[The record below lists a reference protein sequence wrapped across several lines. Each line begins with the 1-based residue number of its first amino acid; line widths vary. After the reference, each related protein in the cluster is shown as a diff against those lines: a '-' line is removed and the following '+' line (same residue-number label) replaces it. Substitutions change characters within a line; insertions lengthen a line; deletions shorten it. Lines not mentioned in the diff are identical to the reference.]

1 MEDQRSEL
9 PPAPTVPDD
18 DFFGLLQRLQASRYE
33 DQRSSLAPLRP
44 IASESVI
51 NGSSA
56 QAATGG
62 PSLTANGA
70 ASSTSIASAPTTN
83 GDSRKSTVLQ
93 KLNSLPGR
101 KSKKGKH
108 WLAGKSRHGKRDE
121 L

>member
-9 PPAPTVPDD
+9 PQMPPAPTVPDD

-44 IASESVI
+44 V
-51 NGSSA
+51 SSA
-56 QAATGG
+56 D
-62 PSLTANGA
+62 PLTVISNGQGQG
-70 ASSTSIASAPTTN
+70 ASSGQVTSNGTSSSN
-83 GDSRKSTVLQ
+83 GDSRKSAVLQ

-108 WLAGKSRHGKRDE
+108 
-121 L
+121 